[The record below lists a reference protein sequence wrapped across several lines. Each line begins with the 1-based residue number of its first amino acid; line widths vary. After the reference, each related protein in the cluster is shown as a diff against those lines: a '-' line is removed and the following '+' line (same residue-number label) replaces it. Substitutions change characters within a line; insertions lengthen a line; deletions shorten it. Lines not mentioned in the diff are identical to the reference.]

1 MYMHD
6 NRDTSN
12 SNSCSILHLSMIVLI
27 LALIVPSP
35 ATIPPYPC
43 CGFGTKVVFTDIDVG
58 LPLNYCCHNFGF
70 IDIGEEKGAYDN
82 DDPVYL
88 DMDEDRIISID
99 DIRITPFAGFFPGS
113 KVARTDIEINAPLE
127 PLINWSIAY
136 SDLNGDNT
144 YSLQDSIYLHNRSF
158 GNQILSGDIRLTI
171 FGGFLPGTR
180 VINTH
185 PDANL
190 PVINLMSI
198 NSRDVIDEVAILFYN
213 TNGNYIK
220 GLPKYDRTDA
230 VYLHIIASEKERN
243 SETLG
248 LVGANDLRLSI

>member
-1 MYMHD
+1 MHIYEYRD
-6 NRDTSN
+6 VSNINR
-12 SNSCSILHLSMIVLI
+12 CAILSISIIALI
-27 LALIVPSP
+27 SALIVPSL
-35 ATIPPYPC
+35 ATIPPYPY

-58 LPLNYCCHNFGF
+58 LPLDYCCHNLGF
-70 IDIGEEKGAYDN
+70 LDIDREKGAYDDN
-82 DDPVYL
+82 DPVYL
-88 DMDEDRIISID
+88 DMDDDRNISIN

-113 KVARTDIEINAPLE
+113 KVARTDIEINAPLA

-180 VINTH
+180 VINSH

-198 NSRDVIDEVAILFYN
+198 NSGDVIDEVAILFCN
-213 TNGNYIK
+213 MNGNYIK
-220 GLPKYDRTDA
+220 GLPKYDRPDA
-230 VYLHIIASEKERN
+230 VYLHIVASEKERN

-248 LVGANDLRLSI
+248 LVGANDLRLFL